1 MADDREEIADEVRR
15 FAAAYDY
22 VLTTGGVGFTH
33 DDVTMEG
40 ESFTSL
46 YTSSMNSL
54 GQLRAN

>member
-1 MADDREEIADEVRR
+1 MVVVADDRGEIADEVRG

-40 ESFTSL
+40 ESFTSPL
-46 YTSSMNSL
+46 YL
-54 GQLRAN
+54 

>member
-40 ESFTSL
+40 E
-46 YTSSMNSL
+46 YY
-54 GQLRAN
+54 GQPWASGKYSNLRSRH